1 MRDAPV
7 VSAVVLD
14 ANGLMMPFQF
24 GVNLDAELKR
34 LFGDLP
40 VVVPSSVL
48 GELARSGDRRAKAAL
63 ALAGKYGS
71 VGTDLSGDDAVMDVA
86 RRMSAAVLTND
97 RGLIRRLRAEGI
109 PVVRLRS
116 ERYLEVSEH
125 GVD

>member
-1 MRDAPV
+1 M

-24 GVNLDAELKR
+24 SVNIDMELKR

-48 GELARSGDRRAKAAL
+48 GELANSKDPAGKGAVAL
-63 ALAGKYGS
+63 ARKYET
-71 VGTDLSGDDAVMDVA
+71 VDTDLRGDDAVLDVA
-86 RRMSAAVLTND
+86 KRMSAAVLTND
-97 RGLIRRLRAEGI
+97 RELIRRLRAENI

-116 ERYLEVSEH
+116 ERYLELSEH

>member
-1 MRDAPV
+1 V

-24 GVNLDAELKR
+24 SVNIDMELKR

-48 GELARSGDRRAKAAL
+48 GELANSKDSAGKGAVAL
-63 ALAGKYGS
+63 ARKYE
-71 VGTDLSGDDAVMDVA
+71 VVDTDLRGDDAVLDVA
-86 RRMSAAVLTND
+86 KRMSAAVLTND
-97 RGLIRRLRAEGI
+97 RGLIRRLRAENI

-116 ERYLEVSEH
+116 ERYLELSEH

>member
-1 MRDAPV
+1 V

-24 GVNLDAELKR
+24 SVNIDMELKR

-48 GELARSGDRRAKAAL
+48 GELATLKGPAGRGAVAL
-63 ALAGKYGS
+63 ARKYA
-71 VGTDLSGDDAVMDVA
+71 VVDTDLRGDDAVLDVA
-86 RRMSAAVLTND
+86 KRMSAAVLTND
-97 RGLIRRLRAEGI
+97 RELIRRLRAENI

-116 ERYLEVSEH
+116 ERYLELSEH